1 MNKISISGLL
11 VVVLLLIPV
20 STLFAK
26 QANEEKA
33 EKSFNWEPII
43 AAIIEVESGGNPYA
57 KSGSSVGVLQ
67 ITPVLVTEC
76 NNILKRDKSKK
87 RYSLKD
93 RFSKERS
100 KEMFLLFQR
109 TYNPLNNVEKAIR
122 SWNGG
127 LRYKAKRTQRYF
139 EKVMRVLNRINH

>member
-67 ITPVLVTEC
+67 ITPVLVAEC

-93 RFSKERS
+93 RFSKEKR
-100 KEMFLLFQR
+100 R
-109 TYNPLNNVEKAIR
+109 YNPLNNVEKAIR